1 MEDKFK
7 RVTQAQLDLWLIDPV
22 TKAYLV
28 CLSELA
34 RKTKETLMDGSL
46 IDSCNNDRSM
56 NSTHSALGMVMGYE
70 NAMKLEGVL
79 NVCEMVE
86 KAKDQKETN
95 H

>member
-1 MEDKFK
+1 
-7 RVTQAQLDLWLIDPV
+7 
-22 TKAYLV
+22 
-28 CLSELA
+28 
-34 RKTKETLMDGSL
+34 MDGSL